1 MKALSDK
8 CKQFSFE
15 YTFKDFD
22 TAQVGAHAL
31 MGYMTGTYYQPVID
45 VTYVDNRNKIK
56 VVYISDSSL
65 NHIFARI
72 CRCFKD
78 YYKHSEEEA

>member
-1 MKALSDK
+1 MKALSDNPK
-8 CKQFSFE
+8 AFTFK

-45 VTYVDNRNKIK
+45 VTYVDKRNKIK
-56 VVYISDSSL
+56 VVYVSDSSL
-65 NHIFARI
+65 NHVFARI
-72 CRCFKD
+72 CRSFKD
-78 YYKHSEEEA
+78 YYKYLEEEA